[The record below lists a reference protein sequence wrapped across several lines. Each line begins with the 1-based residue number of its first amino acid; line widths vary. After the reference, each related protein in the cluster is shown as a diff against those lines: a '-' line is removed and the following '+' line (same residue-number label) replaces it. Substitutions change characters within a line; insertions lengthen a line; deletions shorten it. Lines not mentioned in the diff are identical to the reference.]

1 MITIIPNQEEI
12 INAKGKENIIRQFK
26 GLSKKFSILN
36 FPLSKFQAMKDRM
49 KKGVY
54 LKLKW
59 SRDAWEITKT
69 IRVPPSEIDRPRS
82 SELFVRPCHCR
93 LDKLKRGFLKAF
105 LRADVEALAK

>member
-54 LKLKW
+54 LKLK
-59 SRDAWEITKT
+59 
-69 IRVPPSEIDRPRS
+69 
-82 SELFVRPCHCR
+82 
-93 LDKLKRGFLKAF
+93 
-105 LRADVEALAK
+105 